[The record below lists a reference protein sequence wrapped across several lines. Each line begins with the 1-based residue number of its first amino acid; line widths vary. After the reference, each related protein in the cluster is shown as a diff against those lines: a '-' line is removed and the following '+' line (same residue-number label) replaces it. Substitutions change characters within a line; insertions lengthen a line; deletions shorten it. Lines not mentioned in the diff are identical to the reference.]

1 MKNSLLVA
9 CLCLVGLFSQAAP
22 RTFYVS
28 PTGSDNNA
36 GSISA
41 PFATWGKL
49 SSVMLAGDIAYIRGG
64 TYRTKA
70 GAGASQHCLW
80 QNLQGTA
87 AAPIT
92 IMAYPGEFPIFNL
105 DNITTTNSDPTAVII
120 RNCNYLHIKG
130 LRVTGLKQI
139 PSGVGVSR
147 GIDLQ
152 NSSNNTIEFIELDH
166 IGGYGYIL
174 SDGSN
179 NNLFLNCDAHH
190 MDDRYTTDG
199 GAWGNANG
207 FQCTGGS
214 TATNNTFEGC
224 RAWWISDDGF
234 DLYGV
239 DGVFTFKNCWS
250 FWNGY
255 EPGTFTSRGDGD
267 GFKLGPDNSGT
278 VHNTL
283 LRTVSNCLAF
293 ENKSS
298 GFDQNNGDMKY
309 KLLNNT
315 SYRNGSYGYMFD
327 YISPAPTQDFRNNL
341 SYSDMAARRG
351 NETTGSYNSWNG
363 GITVTNNDFLSVSSV
378 GMDAPRNPDGSL
390 PVQTFLRLNANSSL
404 VNSGT
409 NVGLPYVGAAPD
421 KGAFEAGD
429 GTLPVKLNYFTGTGL
444 QGKSLLKWSTLSE
457 LNTSLFEVQRS
468 ADGSNFELLA
478 RVSAVG
484 NSNTEQQYDYTDA
497 NPIEGMNYYRLRIV
511 DEDGQ
516 FEYSNIVRIAFK
528 VNSYDQIGVLS
539 SGVVWNKLNLVISSP
554 VTQTASINLFDA
566 SGRML
571 MSTKADLQA
580 GITTINRNVT
590 MANGVYYCRIITGNG
605 SLTVPLANRQ

>member
-1 MKNSLLVA
+1 MKNYLLVA
-9 CLCLVGLFSQAAP
+9 CFCLVGLFSQAQ

-36 GSISA
+36 GTLSA
-41 PFATWGKL
+41 PFASWAKL
-49 SSVMLAGDIAYIRGG
+49 SSVMAAGDIAYIRGG
-64 TYRTKA
+64 TYRST
-70 GAGASQHCLW
+70 AGASASVHCLW

-87 AAPIT
+87 SSPIT
-92 IMAYPGEFPIFNL
+92 IMAYPGEYPVFNL
-105 DNITTTNSDPTAVII
+105 DNINPTNSDPTALII
-120 RNCNYLHIKG
+120 RNCKYLHIKG
-130 LRVTGLKQI
+130 LHVTGLRQI

-147 GIDLQ
+147 GIDFQ
-152 NSSNNTIEFIELDH
+152 NSKNNTIELIELDH

-179 NNLFLNCDAHH
+179 NNYFLNCDAHH
-190 MDDRYTTDG
+190 MDDRYTNDG

-255 EPGTFTSRGDGD
+255 EPGTFVSRGDGD

-278 VHNTL
+278 MHSTL
-283 LRTVSNCLAF
+283 LRTLSNCLAF

-309 KLLNNT
+309 QLLNNT
-315 SYRNGSYGYMFD
+315 SYGNGSYGFMFD
-327 YISPAPTQDFRNNL
+327 YISPAPSQDFRNNL

-351 NETTGSYNSWNG
+351 NETTGSYNSWNS
-363 GITVTNNDFLSVSSV
+363 GISVTNNDFLSVSSV
-378 GMDAPRNPDGSL
+378 GMDAARNADGSL
-390 PVQTFLRLNANSSL
+390 PTLNFLRLRATSSL

-409 NVGLPYVGAAPD
+409 NVGLPFAGTAPD
-421 KGAFEAGD
+421 KGAFESD
-429 GTLPVKLNYFTGTGL
+429 NVILPVKLNYFTANGL
-444 QGKSLLKWSTLSE
+444 SGSALLKWSTLSE
-457 LNTSLFEVQRS
+457 LNTSFFEVQRS
-468 ADGSNFELLA
+468 TDGTNFTVLG
-478 RVSAVG
+478 RVVAVG
-484 NSNTEQQYDYTDA
+484 NSSTEQLYDYTDYH
-497 NPIEGMNYYRLRIV
+497 PEEGMNYYRLRMV

-516 FEYSNIVRIAFK
+516 YEYSNVVRVSFK
-528 VNSYDQIGVLS
+528 LNSTNELGVLS
-539 SGVVWNKLNLVISSP
+539 AGVVWNKLNLVLNSP
-554 VTQTASINLFDA
+554 LNQAATITLFDA

-571 MSTKADLQA
+571 MSTTAQLQV
-580 GITTINRNVT
+580 GENTINRNVT
-590 MANGVYYCRIITGNG
+590 MANGVYYCRIVTGNG
-605 SLTVPLANRQ
+605 SLTVPLARQQ